1 MYRTKGLGVAY
12 QDTVSLSSSLFPSR
26 LFSLSSPLFRCR
38 LRHKPRTVLRLL
50 YFPYLSRPPHH
61 ALCRAS
67 TSCVKLC
74 AIPLTFDNRCSSGN
88 YIPVLAT
95 NSLLHFMLTFSL
107 QTSAFLRLYLFALE
121 CNPQEAKISSP

>member
-26 LFSLSSPLFRCR
+26 SLFSLSSPLFRCR

-61 ALCRAS
+61 ALCTAS

-74 AIPLTFDNRCSSGN
+74 AIPLTFDNRCSSAGGN
-88 YIPVLAT
+88 YIPL
-95 NSLLHFMLTFSL
+95 
-107 QTSAFLRLYLFALE
+107 
-121 CNPQEAKISSP
+121 SSPRIRFSTSCLLSPFKLAHSCAFIFLLSTDLQM